1 MPKLTKRFV
10 DALRPVMRDTLHRDA
25 DLPGFALR
33 IKPSGVRTW
42 VVQYR
47 NSAGRTRK
55 LALGRVGVLTPE
67 EARQRARKTLSDVAA
82 GGDPSASRNAARGA
96 MTVAALC
103 GDYLAD
109 AQKGLVL
116 GKRKR
121 PKSETT
127 LRTDRGRIECHI
139 VPQLGALPVKDVQT
153 GRHPE
158 VHACCP
164 DRQDGSGGE
173 DQVGAYRPCDG
184 WTRHCR
190 ADCRPFGWN
199 I

>member
-1 MPKLTKRFV
+1 MCPRPSGPRVALRRRCLPKLTKRFV
-10 DALRPVMRDTLHRDA
+10 DTLPRVTRDTLHRDS

-67 EARQRARKTLSDVAA
+67 EARKRARKALSDVAG

-103 GDYLAD
+103 DDYLEAAD
-109 AQKGLVL
+109 KGLVL

-121 PKSETT
+121 PKADTT
-127 LRTDRGRIECHI
+127 LATD
-139 VPQLGALPVKDVQT
+139 
-153 GRHPE
+153 
-158 VHACCP
+158 
-164 DRQDGSGGE
+164 
-173 DQVGAYRPCDG
+173 
-184 WTRHCR
+184 
-190 ADCRPFGWN
+190 
-199 I
+199 